1 MGKVCLCLPPNRVE
15 KHNLEL
21 LLENSVIVCILPETV
36 MNGDLGTMQKFIQV
50 FQKGLFFL
58 KLPRSQTL
66 FQCTVSANSEA
77 SDTLL
82 VSL

>member
-1 MGKVCLCLPPNRVE
+1 MCLPPRRGE
-15 KHNLEL
+15 THSLEL
-21 LLENSVIVCILPETV
+21 LLESSVILRILSETV

-66 FQCTVSANSEA
+66 FPHTVSANSEA